1 MQQPK
6 EYLLSQLLLLFTYVS
21 TNIYEN
27 IYTLLIQISLYFYFQ
42 INLGIIATKD
52 TMECFARMNV
62 TSPPTG
68 NGVMENVSV
77 MQSSAISKTVVKMV
91 CIHECV

>member
-1 MQQPK
+1 MFQQTVN
-6 EYLLSQLLLLFTYVS
+6 ED
-21 TNIYEN
+21 
-27 IYTLLIQISLYFYFQ
+27 IYTSLILISLYFYFQ

-62 TSPPTG
+62 TSPSTG

-77 MQSSAISKTVVKMV
+77 MQSSAISKTVVKLV